1 MRDSA
6 SKSNDENSNA
16 QTDANEKKMKYR
28 DHNQESPGH
37 SQRGIKLAQSKQLD
51 RNSK

>member
-6 SKSNDENSNA
+6 PKWNNENSNA
-16 QTDANEKKMKYR
+16 QTDANEKETKDK
-28 DHNQESPGH
+28 DHNQELPGH
-37 SQRGIKLAQSKQLD
+37 SQQGIKPAECKQLD